1 MDPRH
6 VVAKRLL
13 ALSLAVLCGSLVL
26 AALDVELVRT
36 WLYTFAWWSW
46 IVLAS
51 SWSLLRGGRSILYQ
65 APRAFVLLSIW
76 SAAFWFAFELLNL
89 RLDVWYYV
97 GIPHDAFARRVGM
110 AVSFATVLPGVL
122 ATRDLLASFGLF
134 ERARVRPW
142 RAGPIFRAA
151 LVGLGLASLAAAW
164 QFPTFFHPL
173 AWGFVVF
180 LGEPFLVARRGEG
193 LLPALRRGDPRPALL
208 LLVAGLVTGLLWE
221 SWNALAAARWIYTVP
236 FFDELKLFEMPLAGF
251 LGFPPFA
258 LECWTFARVLVALR
272 LVPEFEGE
280 IEAQRAPRRG
290 LEIAGAIVALA
301 VCVPSARLVERETVH
316 AYEPLVREIP
326 GMPRAA
332 AEAFEARSIGT
343 VARLVEIDVEGAS
356 ELAALAPEQRVKI
369 RERARLMLCRGLGAR
384 GVRWLEGA
392 RVESIADLAA
402 WEPAPLLQLI
412 HDVHAGPKPV
422 PRLPEVSV
430 WVRGAR
436 KLATR

>member
-1 MDPRH
+1 MDTRTTA
-6 VVAKRLL
+6 AKPLL
-13 ALSLAVLCGSLVL
+13 AISALVLASSLVL

-51 SWSLLRGGRSILYQ
+51 SWSALRGGRSILLQ
-65 APRAFVLLSIW
+65 APRAFALLSIW
-76 SAAFWFAFELLNL
+76 SAAFWFAFEILNL

-134 ERARVRPW
+134 ARTSVRPW
-142 RAGPIFRAA
+142 RAGPVFRAA

-180 LGEPFLVARRGEG
+180 LGEPFLVSRRGEG

-258 LECWTFARVLVALR
+258 LECWTFSRVLVALR
-272 LVPEFEGE
+272 LVPEFEGDP
-280 IEAQRAPRRG
+280 AALPAPRRG
-290 LEIAGAIVALA
+290 LELAGALIALA
-301 VCVPSARLVERETVH
+301 VCVPAARLVERETVH

-326 GMPRAA
+326 GLPRAA
-332 AEAFEARSIGT
+332 AEALEARSIRT
-343 VARLVEIDVEGAS
+343 VARFVEIDVDGAP
-356 ELAALAPEQRVKI
+356 ELTAITPEQRAKI

-384 GVRWLEGA
+384 GVRWLEAA
-392 RVESIADLAA
+392 RVESVASLAA
-402 WEPAPLLQLI
+402 WEPEPLLQLI
-412 HDVHAGPKPV
+412 LDVHAGPKPV
-422 PRLPEVSV
+422 PRLPEVAV

-436 KLATR
+436 ALAAR